1 VPEPS
6 SQPVGSGSGAR
17 RVPAAKPGTES
28 RLVGEAVTAAKG
40 GDLEA
45 LHFLYVRFAA
55 DVARVVGA
63 LVGDRRT
70 AEKLSEEVLAD
81 LSAVVEQY
89 EPGQMQFNAW
99 LLRSARKAAL
109 SQISAPGQRH
119 APSAP
124 GPGQRV
130 DPASAR
136 LSP

>member
-1 VPEPS
+1 MPETS
-6 SQPVGSGSGAR
+6 SQPVGSGTGEWRA
-17 RVPAAKPGTES
+17 PATKPGTES
-28 RLVGEAVTAAKG
+28 RLVGEAVAAARG
-40 GDLEA
+40 GDPEA

-55 DVARVVGA
+55 DVAHVVDA
-63 LVGDRRT
+63 LVGDRRA
-70 AEKLSEEVLAD
+70 AEKLTEEVLAD

-109 SQISAPGQRH
+109 SQISAPGQRD
-119 APSAP
+119 APPTP

-136 LSP
+136 LSS